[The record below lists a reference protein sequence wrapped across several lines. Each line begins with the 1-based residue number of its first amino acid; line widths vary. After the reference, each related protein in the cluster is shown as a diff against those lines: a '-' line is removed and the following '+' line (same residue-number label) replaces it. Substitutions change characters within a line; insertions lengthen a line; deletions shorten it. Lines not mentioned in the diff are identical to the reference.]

1 MKTITKLL
9 AAAGL
14 VLTLGTA
21 PVMAA
26 GDGVKLAKDID
37 FSFEGVFGTFDRGQL
52 QRGYLVYKD
61 VCAACHAMRQLSFRN
76 LSQPGGPEF
85 SEDEVKALAATFE
98 VPGEPDSDG
107 EVNDRPA
114 IPADKFPSPFPNPE
128 AARASNNGAFPPD
141 LSLVT
146 KSREGWHYPWYS
158 SPFIKLVKG
167 GGGPEYVAS
176 LLSGYQD
183 PPNGE
188 EQGDLSYNPY
198 FPGKWIAMAAPLS
211 EDQVEYAD
219 GTKATVDQM
228 SRDVAAFMAWASE
241 PKMEQRKRIGFMVI
255 IYLGVLSLLM
265 YLVKQRIWRD
275 LH

>member
-1 MKTITKLL
+1 MKTIAKIL

-26 GDGVKLAKDID
+26 GGDVKLAKDID
-37 FSFEGVFGTFDRGQL
+37 FSFEGVFGKFDRGQL
-52 QRGYLVYKD
+52 QRGYLVYKE
-61 VCAACHAMRQLSFRN
+61 VCAACHSMWQLSFRN
-76 LSQPGGPEF
+76 LNQPGGPEF
-85 SEDEVKALAATFE
+85 SEDEVKALAASFE

-107 EVNDRPA
+107 EINDRPA
-114 IPADKFPSPFPNPE
+114 IPADRFPSPFANE
-128 AARASNNGAFPPD
+128 QAARASNNGALPPD

-146 KSREGWHYPWYS
+146 KSREGWHYPWYL

-167 GGGPEYVAS
+167 NGGSEYVAS
-176 LLSGYQD
+176 LLAGYED

-198 FPGKWIAMAAPLS
+198 FAGSWIAMGPPLS

-219 GTKATVDQM
+219 GTKATVAQM
-228 SRDVAAFMAWASE
+228 SEDVAAFMTWAAE
-241 PKMEQRKRIGFMVI
+241 PKMEERKRIGFMVI
-255 IYLGVLSLLM
+255 IYLGVMALLM
-265 YLVKQRIWRD
+265 YLVKNKIWRD
-275 LH
+275 QH